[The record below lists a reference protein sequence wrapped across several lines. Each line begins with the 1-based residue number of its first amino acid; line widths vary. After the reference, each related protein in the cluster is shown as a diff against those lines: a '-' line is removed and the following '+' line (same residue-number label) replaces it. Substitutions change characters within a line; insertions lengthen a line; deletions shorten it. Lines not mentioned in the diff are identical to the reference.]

1 MNDEIQDQELSAA
14 DTQLPADAPSAPPPS
29 VPGIDC
35 LDHDVHRTLF
45 SIASYL
51 GIETKTECSETV
63 VRVPKEYGS
72 GTIHSLAFQDGISL
86 VLYDC
91 CFRNG
96 LQINVCTEQPQP
108 LNFLFCI
115 RGSITH
121 LLNKRDT
128 QYVLKPLLGSITANP
143 CPHDQRIIFNPNVHV
158 QVCNLQIN
166 REAYLM
172 KIDCELDQIPE
183 RMSTAFQDIEARN
196 PFIYHSN
203 YSVALAGVIKA
214 MYENEYEGIVRS
226 SFMEAKSL
234 EMLSMQIKQYKD
246 DLDPS
251 SRQVLLRKYD
261 VDKLTKARDIL
272 ISDLKNAPTIVQLA
286 KQVGIN
292 QQKLKSGFKKVFNET
307 INRYLRNERLKRAR
321 ILLIDGSM
329 SVREIANAVGYSNQ
343 SHFASR
349 FKEKYGILPKDYL
362 KTIRTEVTDRE

>member
-1 MNDEIQDQELSAA
+1 MNNDSNDQSL
-14 DTQLPADAPSAPPPS
+14 DFTDNAPIDPPPQIPS
-29 VPGIDC
+29 IPGIEC

-45 SIASYL
+45 TIAKHL
-51 GIETKTECSETV
+51 GIETKTQCSETV

-72 GTIHSLAFQDGISL
+72 GTIHSFAFQDGISL

-91 CFRNG
+91 CFRQG
-96 LQINVCTEQPQP
+96 LQINVCTEASQP

-115 RGSITH
+115 DGSITH
-121 LLNKRDT
+121 ILNGRDT
-128 QYVLKPLLGSITANP
+128 QYMLKPLLGSITANP
-143 CPHDQRIIFNPNVHV
+143 RPHTQRLVFAPNVQV
-158 QVCNLQIN
+158 QVCNLQID
-166 REAYLM
+166 REAYIM

-183 RMSTAFQDIEARN
+183 RMSTAFQDIDARN
-196 PFIYHSN
+196 SFIYHSN
-203 YSVALAGVIKA
+203 YSIALAGVIKA
-214 MYENEYEGIVRS
+214 MYENEYEGMVRS
-226 SFMEAKSL
+226 SYMEAKSL

-246 DLDPS
+246 DLNPS

-261 VDKLTKARDIL
+261 VDKLTMARDIL
-272 ISDLKNAPTIVQLA
+272 IADLKNAPTIVQLA

-292 QQKLKSGFKKVFNET
+292 QQKLKSGFKKVFDET

-321 ILLIDGSM
+321 ILLVEGSM

-362 KTIRTEVTDRE
+362 KTVKTQIADNQ